1 MLPLG
6 CRRTARATAMPH
18 FVLMIPMR
26 FFAIL
31 SGSYLAKAG
40 YRQVNPF
47 FPERPV
53 PSSATSSGWAVARSK
68 SREVACGKRVATSLD
83 TNGRFRRFT

>member
-1 MLPLG
+1 
-6 CRRTARATAMPH
+6 MPKNGTH
-18 FVLMIPMR
+18 DGHAPFCPDDPHA

-47 FPERPV
+47 FPGETGSFQRDEFRL
-53 PSSATSSGWAVARSK
+53 GGARSK
-68 SREVACGKRVATSLD
+68 SRDVACGKRVATSLD
-83 TNGRFRRFT
+83 TNGRFGVSHKR